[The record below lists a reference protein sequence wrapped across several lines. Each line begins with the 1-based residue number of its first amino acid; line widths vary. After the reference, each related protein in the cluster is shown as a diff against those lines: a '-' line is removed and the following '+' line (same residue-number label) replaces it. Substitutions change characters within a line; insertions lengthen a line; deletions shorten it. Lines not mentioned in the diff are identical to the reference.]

1 MNNRDFKVLKKDL
14 EEAVAQKLNVK
25 ADEVKIECDCNGDD
39 WRFEVKKG
47 IVTETIKFTEDII
60 FEVLN
65 FNKEEHTI
73 DMIYYHED
81 SFYDANSENVIG
93 ISTKRP
99 SDLKEIA

>member
-25 ADEVKIECDCNGDD
+25 ADEVKIECDINGDD

-60 FEVLN
+60 YEALN
-65 FNKEEHTI
+65 FNKDENTI

-81 SFYDANSENVIG
+81 SFYNADSEDVIG
-93 ISTKRP
+93 ISTKKP
-99 SDLKEIA
+99 SDLKEVA